1 MAEGTIAVVRGKRI
15 ITTDGLAL
23 RAQAAAAARVVLDVG
38 AGDGRWIYRLARA
51 RRDWV
56 CVALD
61 ADAAG
66 MREASFRAG
75 RKSSRRGAANAWFVR
90 ASAEALPPVLGG
102 LAEEI
107 HVRLPW
113 GSLLRAVLAP
123 EPTILEGI
131 ARLGR
136 PGAALRVRVN
146 CSILDDPAVG
156 SRLGL
161 RWPGHEIDRRALIRA
176 YAAAGILLERVAVE
190 RDDTAT
196 SWGRRLARGGAPLV
210 LALDGT
216 VQGPPAEPQAGWHSA
231 DGERFLPAGRFGG
244 TDNLFEV

>member
-1 MAEGTIAVVRGKRI
+1 MAEATIAVVRGKRI

-23 RAQAAAAARVVLDVG
+23 RAQAEAAARVVLDLG

-75 RKSSRRGAANAWFVR
+75 RKSSRGGAANAWFVR
-90 ASAEALPPVLGG
+90 ASAEALPPALRG
-102 LAEEI
+102 LADEI
-107 HVRLPW
+107 HIRLPW
-113 GSLLRAVLAP
+113 GSLLRAVLGPDPAL
-123 EPTILEGI
+123 LEGI
-131 ARLGR
+131 AGLGR

-146 CSILDDPAVG
+146 CSMLDDPPIR

-161 RWPGHEIDRRALIRA
+161 SWPGHEMNRRALIRT
-176 YAAAGILLERVAVE
+176 YEAAGIVLERLAVE

-216 VQGPPAEPQAGWHSA
+216 VQG
-231 DGERFLPAGRFGG
+231 ERPGRAHGRMGPGG
-244 TDNLFEV
+244 